1 MLQISPSSR
10 TDKLWPGAWAALLG
24 CAAATSVVFWVLK
37 FPSGIA
43 VLNAPVVQS
52 QTTATAAVQPS
63 TQMARALGVQAPAPE
78 VSIAQS
84 SRFQLWGV
92 VAGDSGQ
99 GSALIAVDGQP
110 PKVFRVGHYV
120 SDGLKLA
127 SLTPKQARLMS
138 SGQELVLDLPADS
151 QAQTDKN

>member
-1 MLQISPSSR
+1 
-10 TDKLWPGAWAALLG
+10 
-24 CAAATSVVFWVLK
+24 
-37 FPSGIA
+37 
-43 VLNAPVVQS
+43 
-52 QTTATAAVQPS
+52 
-63 TQMARALGVQAPAPE
+63 

-92 VAGDSGQ
+92 VAGASGQ

-110 PKVFRVGHYV
+110 PKAFRVGQYV

-138 SGQELVLDLPADS
+138 SGQELILDLPVNS
-151 QAQTDKN
+151 QAPTDKN